1 MKKLYSLIIAS
12 LLVFSAST
20 NLLANKDGSILLT
33 ARLSSANE
41 VPAVATKGK
50 GLVTIVLEEDKSM
63 TINGVF
69 DSLSGPVIGCHFH
82 KAISG
87 VNGSVVLNL
96 LTYVKGNRIYGK
108 IPAATAKP
116 LISAMMADSIYFNV
130 HTTANSGGEIRGQV
144 TLQTDFHF
152 WTIMSGF
159 SEVPVVNTNA
169 LGLASVV
176 VSRSL
181 LKVEYKIVVN
191 GLSGPII
198 GAHLH
203 YGSATVAGSIAFPL
217 SFNGSVLT
225 GTIDLPDLK
234 LIDSLDAGR
243 VYVNVHTTAN
253 QGGEIRGQL
262 GFINGAF
269 GFDAIAEGAQENPPV
284 TTNAKALM
292 VGWASDALDTMQY
305 AVLYTGLTPNAAH
318 FHNGVVGVNGAV
330 VVGLTPYG
338 LAPSAA
344 YVDKIGLSNDNLTKF
359 LKGEMYVNLHT
370 AANGG
375 GEIRG
380 QISSSILEGL
390 VADMCSKQENPPTVS
405 NAIGAGYL
413 SIDRNKLYGYFNV
426 ATNGLTSNAN
436 AAHIHLGAKGVNGG
450 VLVSLGTSTNNSWGG
465 AVIFPRPTLADTAV
479 NGLMYFNAHT
489 AANSGG
495 EIRGQIAKALT
506 PDCLPTAIYEL
517 NGEQLEVKT
526 YPNPVLE
533 TVTLQFDS
541 NQKMDAQVV
550 LSDLTG
556 RNVLTKN
563 TTVENGVNQLSVNMN
578 TLSHGIYF
586 LQLKNN
592 GKILFAQKV
601 IKL

>member
-1 MKKLYSLIIAS
+1 MKKLYSLIIAF
-12 LLVFSAST
+12 LLIFSASS

-33 ARLSSANE
+33 ARLSSSNE

-50 GLVTIVLEEDKSM
+50 GLVTIVIEEDKSM

-82 KAISG
+82 KAAFG
-87 VNGSVVLNL
+87 VNGGVVLNL
-96 LTYVKGNRIYGK
+96 LTYVKGNRIYAK

-116 LISAMMADSIYFNV
+116 LIADMMADNIYFNV

-144 TLQTDFHF
+144 SLQTDFHF

-203 YGSATVAGSIAFPL
+203 YGSTAVAGPIAFPL

-225 GTIDLPDLK
+225 GTIDLTDIK

-253 QGGEIRGQL
+253 GGGEIRGQL

-269 GFDAIAEGAQENPPV
+269 GFDAIAEGAQENPAV

-318 FHNGVVGVNGAV
+318 FHNGVVGVNGPV
-330 VVGLTPYG
+330 VVGLTPYS
-338 LAPSAA
+338 LAPNAA

-413 SIDRNKLYGYFNV
+413 AFDRTKLIAYFSV

-436 AAHIHLGAKGVNGG
+436 AAHIHVGAKGINGN
-450 VLVSLGTSTNNSWGG
+450 VLVSLGTSTNNSWSGG
-465 AVIFPRPTLADTAV
+465 VIFPRTTLADTAI

-489 AANSGG
+489 AANGGG
-495 EIRGQIAKALT
+495 EIRGQIGKVLT

-517 NGEQLEVKT
+517 NGEQLEVKA
-526 YPNPVLE
+526 YPNPVLDN
-533 TVTLQFDS
+533 VMLQFES

-578 TLSHGIYF
+578 TLSLGIYF

-601 IKL
+601 VKQ